1 MQIARRFTTEGR
13 DPYETVGF
21 RSAASEIRN
30 PDGSVVFSAEGV
42 EVPAEWSQV
51 ACDILAQKYLR
62 KAGVPA
68 RLARGRGGRACRPGC
83 GAARADTAA
92 LAALPKSRAQRRRD
106 QRQAMLRPARRHLDL
121 LGLEGRLFRQ
131 RSRRPRLLRRDPG
144 HAGAPDGGAE
154 LAAMVQHRALLGL
167 RHRRPGA
174 GPLLRRSP
182 HRQGARLRQRLRAP
196 AAARLLHPVGR
207 RRPRQRGRHHGSLGA
222 RGAAVQIR
230 LRHRLQFL
238 EAARR
243 RREAVGRRPLVRAD
257 ELSEDRRPR
266 RRRDQI
272 GRHDAARRQDGHR
285 RRRPPRYRGTTS
297 TGRSSRS
304 RRSPRWSPARSWP
317 RST

>member
-13 DPYETVGF
+13 DPYETVAF
-21 RSAASEIRN
+21 RSAAARSATPTARSCSRPRGSRCRPSGARSPATSWPRN
-30 PDGSVVFSAEGV
+30 T
-42 EVPAEWSQV
+42 
-51 ACDILAQKYLR
+51 C
-62 KAGVPA
+62 A
-68 RLARGRGGRACRPGC
+68 RPACRRVSSRSRRTGCRTGC
-83 GAARADTAA
+83 GAARADAAA
-92 LAALPKSRAQRRRD
+92 LAALPKAERSGGETSAKQCFD
-106 QRQAMLRPARRHLDL
+106 
-121 LGLEGRLFRQ
+121 RLAGTWTYWGWKGGYFDS
-131 RSRRPRLLRRDPG
+131 RSRRPRLLRRDP
-144 HAGAPDGGAE
+144 ASCW
-154 LAAMVQHRALLGL
+154 RA
-167 RHRRPGA
+167 RWARRTRRNGSTPA
-174 GPLLRRSP
+174 STGPTASTGRRRAITTSITD
-182 HRQGARLRQRLRAP
+182 RQGARLRQRLRAP

-230 LRHRLQFL
+230 LGHRLQFL

-285 RRRPPRYRGTTS
+285 RRRPSRYRGSTS

-304 RRSPRWSPARSWP
+304 RRSPRWSPARNWR